1 MQHRVMMG
9 RNLVVSNLVDP
20 MSPTETVPHT
30 AIAVSRR
37 RVWLVRMALLG
48 VMLVL
53 SVKIGDVLLGIS
65 LNTRERHELRLA
77 PNTSWRHRSDEF
89 DYEFRTNSLGFRGPE
104 IPFDRTT
111 AGVRRFLVVGDSF
124 VAGHGVGEDDLF
136 TAQWQ
141 RRLDESRGEGPPSEV
156 INLGRTGTSTLGELR
171 LYWAIGRK
179 FRPDV
184 VVLCLYL
191 GNDLAEIVQEQTLGE
206 SAEWTPTGFVRNAAY
221 HVAPNAYLELSMRRR
236 AAESARQTGQRS
248 DDQILTDVL
257 DAARAR
263 GIDEST
269 ARERFQALPEDT
281 LRSAR
286 EGLFSPHRLVQA
298 CADPDRTARS
308 LDPDDAFFERAWP
321 RMEYALGRLAVS
333 AENEGAKFLLVVI
346 PSPLQ
351 VSAEAQAFDRRLGFD
366 VKGEWLTESCRTQRA
381 VEAWA
386 AANMVPILD
395 LTPTLRQAAE
405 PCYYV
410 RDGHFNPAGHGV
422 AARTVADFVAGAAS
436 VGRRDD

>member
-48 VMLVL
+48 VMLAL

-141 RRLDESRGEGPPSEV
+141 RRLDESRGEGPRSEV

-171 LYWAIGRK
+171 LYRAIGRR

-191 GNDLAEIVQEQTLGE
+191 GNDLAEIVEEQTFKE
-206 SAEWTPTGFVRNAAY
+206 SAEWAPAGLPRNMAY
-221 HVAPNAYLELSMRRR
+221 RLAPNAYLELAMRRT
-236 AAESARQTGQRS
+236 ATEMVRQTEGRT
-248 DDQILTDVL
+248 DDQILADVL
-257 DAARAR
+257 QAAKAR
-263 GIDEST
+263 GVDESV
-269 ARERFQALPEDT
+269 ARQRFQSLPDDV
-281 LRSAR
+281 LKSAR
-286 EGLFSPHRLVQA
+286 KGLFPPHRLLQA
-298 CADPDRTARS
+298 CVDTDRTARS
-308 LDPDDAFFERAWP
+308 LDPDDVFFERAWP
-321 RMEYALGRLAVS
+321 RMEDALGRFAAS
-333 AENEGAKFLLVVI
+333 AETEGARFLLVVI
-346 PSPLQ
+346 PSSLQ

-366 VKGEWLTESCRTQRA
+366 VNDEWLTESCRTQRSI
-381 VEAWA
+381 EAWA
-386 AANMVPILD
+386 AANAVPILD
-395 LTPTLRQAAE
+395 FTPTLRQATE
-405 PCYYV
+405 PCYFV
-410 RDGHFNPAGHGV
+410 RDGHFNATGHAV
-422 AARTVADFVAGAAS
+422 AARAIADFVANAAS
-436 VGRRDD
+436 VGGRDD